1 MYDARLIANEFIRRG
16 LDEGRRL
23 TPMHVQKLVFF
34 AHARLLAFYKKPLI
48 MQTFEAWEHGPVVR
62 SLYDDL
68 RSYGGQGVTEV
79 IPLPAKEQALIQ
91 DHGAID
97 WCYKTYGHVSALT
110 LSDLT
115 HSPDGPWAHTG
126 RNAIISNDKIRE
138 YYAEPW
144 IAEERDFVARVSRH
158 PEIVADVEES
168 YAAYERGEYY
178 TAAPTLEEELARR
191 EKPRE
196 ERDADS
202 S

>member
-16 LDEGRRL
+16 LDEGRPL
-23 TPMHVQKLVFF
+23 TPLHVQKLVYF

-48 MQTFEAWEHGPVVR
+48 KQTFEAWEHGPVVR
-62 SLYDDL
+62 ALYDDL
-68 RSYGGQGVTEV
+68 KSYGGQGVTEV
-79 IPLPAKEQALIQ
+79 IPLPAKEQAPIQ

-97 WCYKTYGHVSALT
+97 WCYKTYGHVGALT

-115 HSPDGPWAHTG
+115 HSPDGPWANTR